1 MYVEAVELGTEM
13 EKALLPL
20 PLPLPLLM
28 TLFACLGKQMHD
40 EASASTFLRATH
52 GEISLTDFGA
62 KATLRRVETVD
73 AYLESAWTAG

>member
-1 MYVEAVELGTEM
+1 MYVEAVELGTEI

-20 PLPLPLLM
+20 PLPLLV
-28 TLFACLGKQMHD
+28 TLFACLGKQIHD
-40 EASASTFLRATH
+40 EASANTFLRATH